1 MSDTNSKVV
10 ESGVAATRGT
20 RKPPNAGK
28 GRKKGI
34 PNKSTRDVRLAIAQ
48 IAQNNVQNV
57 QRWLERT
64 ARKQPGRALDLY
76 LSLCEYHIPKLA
88 RTELVG
94 KDGKDLPGVVLLPA
108 KDGTDKR

>member
-1 MSDTNSKVV
+1 MADDTKVLETGEV
-10 ESGVAATRGT
+10 VRRGT

-34 PNKSTRDVRLAIAQ
+34 PNRTTMDVRLAIAQ

-88 RTELVG
+88 RTEVTG
-94 KDGKDLPGVVLLPA
+94 AEGGPVKIEWPLPKTSL
-108 KDGTDKR
+108 DK